1 MSVLLKQGDRALF
14 LDAGSGLG
22 RLVESELAVL
32 LSGVR
37 QLDIVL
43 THYHLDHLSGLP
55 ALHRLAAG
63 RPIRIHAPAPPLV
76 DGDPSSLFEL
86 IRPPFFPVPL
96 ASWPHPVEVRPV
108 AVSELEIG
116 GFRLRFRRQP
126 HPGGSVGI
134 RVGDELAY
142 LTDTAF
148 EPESASFAEGVKL
161 LLHEAWALEADA
173 DPGSLDRSGHTS
185 AAGAGRIAEA
195 ARVDRLALVHHPPWA
210 DRTTLEGFAAEAAGE
225 TRAAVAVLDE
235 GRPLPLGS

>member
-1 MSVLLKQGDRALF
+1 MSILLKRVERVLL

-22 RLVESELAVL
+22 RLLDPAVAQLWNEVREVELVL
-32 LSGVR
+32 S
-37 QLDIVL
+37 
-43 THYHLDHLSGLP
+43 HYHLDHLAGLP
-55 ALHRLAAG
+55 SLHRLANG
-63 RPIRIHAPAPPLV
+63 RRLRIHAPAPPLV
-76 DGDPSSLFEL
+76 DGDPSALLEL
-86 IRPPFFPVPL
+86 IRPPLFPAPL
-96 ASWPHPVEVRPV
+96 ETWPHPVELLPYTGP
-108 AVSELEIG
+108 ELEAA
-116 GFRLRFRRQP
+116 GFRLRVRRQP

-134 RVGDELAY
+134 RVGNELAY

-148 EPESASFAEGVKL
+148 DPQSASFAEGVQL